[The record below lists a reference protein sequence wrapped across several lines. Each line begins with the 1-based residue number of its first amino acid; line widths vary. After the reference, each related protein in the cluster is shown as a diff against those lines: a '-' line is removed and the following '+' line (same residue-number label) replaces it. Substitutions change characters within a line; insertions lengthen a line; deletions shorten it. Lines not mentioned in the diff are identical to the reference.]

1 MSDYISSPCQLDE
14 SVPKRSVELTTDL
27 DDNLIQADEGLSHQK
42 GEALVQ
48 KWALESN
55 VDLSSASEMEIFTN
69 QTNKLAGG
77 DF

>member
-14 SVPKRSVELTTDL
+14 FVPKSVELTTSV
-27 DDNLIQADEGLSHQK
+27 DDHLISQADEGLSHQK

-55 VDLSSASEMEIFTN
+55 VDLNSASDGGNLYEP
-69 QTNKLAGG
+69 NKLVGG